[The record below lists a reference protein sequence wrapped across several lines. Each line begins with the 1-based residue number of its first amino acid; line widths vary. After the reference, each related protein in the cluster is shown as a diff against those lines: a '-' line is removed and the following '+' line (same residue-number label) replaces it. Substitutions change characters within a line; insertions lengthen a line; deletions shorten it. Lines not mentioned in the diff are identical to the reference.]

1 MPGWLS
7 GLQVR
12 LVLGFMVVL
21 ALALAGVSTYIG
33 LAADREVQHFNDRR
47 DAARAARVEELVSR
61 FYSDRRSWADLQPLL
76 AEAGP
81 VAGKRIVVTDRAGRV
96 VADSHWTAAKLPE
109 HLLEEKLLEQ
119 YLKEGGEWTEYDDD
133 LSPAPVFFGEEQVGS
148 FALAPIAAPPE
159 VAEPATATVV
169 SAVNR
174 SLFWTGLVAAAVGA
188 VLVWMWSRRLLTP
201 LQQLGAA
208 ALRLGQGDFAHRA
221 QPAGSGEIRRLAAS
235 FNTMAASLEEAER
248 HRRELAADVAHELR
262 TPLSNIQGYLEAMK
276 DGVVQPTPE
285 IIDTIHGQALH
296 LSRLVED
303 LRLLALAESGALR
316 LELAPYDV
324 AELLRRRL
332 EAVRPRAEASGVR
345 LSLIAPPDLP
355 QVELDGTRIAQVVDN
370 LLENAVTHTP
380 AGGQVTVSAAV
391 EPGGAPDGR
400 TDGASEGR
408 TGGPP
413 AAARLRVSIADTGR
427 GIAAEDLPRLFDRFY
442 RADPS
447 RSRGT
452 GGAGL
457 GLTIARQLIE
467 AHGGQIEAQ
476 SAPGQGSV
484 FSFQLKIRN

>member
-1 MPGWLS
+1 MPAWFS

-12 LVLGFMVVL
+12 LVLGFTVVL
-21 ALALAGVSTYIG
+21 ALALAGVSLYIG
-33 LAADREVQHFNDRR
+33 LAADREVRHFNDRR
-47 DAARAARVEELVSR
+47 DHARAARVEELVSR
-61 FYSDRRSWADLQPLL
+61 FYSDRGSWADLQPLL

-81 VAGKRIVVTDRAGRV
+81 VAGKRIVVTDHAGRV
-96 VADSHWTAAKLPE
+96 VADSHWQPGKLPE

-119 YLKEGGEWTEYDDD
+119 YLKEGGNWTGYDDD
-133 LSPAPVFFGEEQVGS
+133 LPPVPVFFGEEQVGS
-148 FALAPIAAPPE
+148 FALAPLAAPPE
-159 VAEPATATVV
+159 VAEPTTASVV

-174 SLFWTGLVAAAVGA
+174 SLFWTGLVAAALGTA
-188 VLVWMWSRRLLTP
+188 LVWLWSRRLLTP

-221 QPAGSGEIRRLAAS
+221 PPAGPGEIRRLAAS

-276 DGVVQPTPE
+276 DGVVQPSPE

-296 LSRLVED
+296 LARLVED

-324 AELLRRRL
+324 AELLRQRM
-332 EAVRPRAEASGVR
+332 AAARPRAEANGVR
-345 LSLIAPPDLP
+345 LTLAPPSDLP
-355 QVELDGTRIAQVVDN
+355 EVELDGTRIAQVVDN

-380 AGGQVTVSAAV
+380 AGGQVTVSASVIPADGA
-391 EPGGAPDGR
+391 GGA
-400 TDGASEGR
+400 S
-408 TGGPP
+408 GGPP
-413 AAARLRVSIADTGR
+413 GASGGERLQVSVADTGR
-427 GIAAEDLPRLFDRFY
+427 GIPAEDLPRLFDRFY

-457 GLTIARQLIE
+457 GLTIARQLVE
-467 AHGGQIEAQ
+467 AHGGQIAAQ

-484 FSFQLKIRN
+484 FTFQLRIRN